1 MFNMHGNVNVG
12 GHIYA
17 YNHNNHRNFNEAFAS
32 NGAMSISG
40 PLTINSKE
48 EIAKVIEI
56 IDVAER
62 AMDVQATLSGDGYN
76 TFYIVYV
83 DEQEKDIMRDQLV
96 YMLEDFD
103 KKDHTDPEFDNE

>member
-17 YNHNNHRNFNEAFAS
+17 YNHSNYRNFNEAFAS
-32 NGAMSISG
+32 NGAMSIAG

-56 IDVAER
+56 MDVAER

-76 TFYIVYV
+76 ALYIVYV
-83 DEQEKDIMRDQLV
+83 DEQEKDIMREQLG

-103 KKDHTDPEFDNE
+103 KEKNKDPEFEQD